1 MGRHSITLPVDVKSS
16 NAVRGLAIA
25 SALGVLAGAGIPVA
39 MAAPQAE
46 GKAAPEGTANA
57 SVSLSKGAAK
67 VAKEQEAQSVVLG
80 GSNAEGWE
88 LQNLAVDASLDS
100 PVVEASE
107 AVREVAPRA
116 GGSSTVAA
124 ASAAPAIASGDI
136 ASIARAYSGV
146 PYVWGGSTP
155 SGWDCSGF
163 TSWVYAQVGI
173 SLPHS
178 SEAQL
183 RRGTVVSAAQAQ
195 PGDIVYWPGHVGIYT
210 GNGMYVAAHTP
221 AQGTS
226 EATLYGNPTFVRI
239 SR

>member
-1 MGRHSITLPVDVKSS
+1 MLYAVWLSQVRLEFLQALASQLLWQLHKPKEKSPLKALQTLRFHSTKVRQKSLK
-16 NAVRGLAIA
+16 NR
-25 SALGVLAGAGIPVA
+25 
-39 MAAPQAE
+39 
-46 GKAAPEGTANA
+46 
-57 SVSLSKGAAK
+57 
-67 VAKEQEAQSVVLG
+67 EAQSVVLG
-80 GSNAEGWE
+80 GSDAEGWE

-183 RRGTVVSAAQAQ
+183 RRGTAVSAAQAQ

-239 SR
+239 GR